1 MATGHIVNC
10 FLPNLGVQNM
20 NHSLCLI
27 SNEDRKAVLEFVE
40 YHKPFF
46 DKIYIY
52 CNGKELYN
60 IPGTIEIDAREEFG
74 VQVAAYQ
81 HCFNHLPIG
90 ETLTCLDTDERL
102 ILEKGV
108 SMDSLWSAFPDA
120 DVLHLSW
127 QVMTDNNLLHN
138 DPDKTLMEQF
148 TEISPIDCIYNKDLP
163 VNISECFHHKYSV
176 KKTNKPCTMDVHTAH
191 VLGGKAF
198 IMTGREVN
206 IDSPWSPPC
215 WKIAYVR
222 HFLTQSTSHF
232 IEHRFNKYDC
242 CREYRGNT
250 I

>member
-1 MATGHIVNC
+1 
-10 FLPNLGVQNM
+10 M
-20 NHSLCLI
+20 NHNLCLI

-60 IPGTIEIDAREEFG
+60 ITGTIEIDAREEFG

-148 TEISPIDCIYNKDLP
+148 TEVAPIDCLYNKDLP
-163 VNISECFHHKYSV
+163 IGISESYHHKYSV
-176 KKTNKPCTMDVHTAH
+176 KKTNKPCIMDVHTAH

-198 IMTGREVN
+198 IMQGREVN

-215 WKIAYVR
+215 WRLAYVR
-222 HFLTQSTSHF
+222 HFLTQSTEEF
-232 IEHRFNKYDC
+232 IKRRFNKYDA
-242 CREYRGNT
+242 CREYRGNSLAT
-250 I
+250 C